1 MAKFDEPFHANL
13 DTQKVMIGGKSLEQ
27 RKSDLEAGVARIG
40 GFWRH
45 PNYFQAYLH
54 SASLLIEQGR
64 ATETLD
70 EVGLPAF
77 YLQRHAIEL
86 LLKSLLSW
94 LTNISDLRNDLG
106 RSKEQ
111 PSDDLKDAL
120 RKSHD
125 LKKLHGHLLEFGA
138 ALNVPPP
145 PAELGSLIES
155 MGQVE
160 ITETWS
166 RYSSSSKKS
175 KDGAR
180 IQVKHIPEEILIP
193 IVELQE
199 GLDAI
204 AVLVSARVAFGE
216 TYEDELH
223 DIWAQL
229 NADLDRA

>member
-45 PNYFQAYLH
+45 PNYFEAYLH

-64 ATETLD
+64 ATGTLD
-70 EVGLPAF
+70 EIGLPAF

-86 LLKSLLSW
+86 LLKGLLSW
-94 LTNISDLRNDLG
+94 LTSISDLRNELG
-106 RSKEQ
+106 RSKQQ

-120 RKSHD
+120 RRSHN
-125 LKKLHGHLLEFGA
+125 LKKLYGHILEFG
-138 ALNVPPP
+138 NVLDVPLPPVD
-145 PAELGSLIES
+145 LGNLIED
-155 MGQVE
+155 MGRLE

-166 RYSSSSKKS
+166 RYRSSSEKS
-175 KDGAR
+175 NGGAR
-180 IQVKHIPEEILIP
+180 VQVEHISEEILIP

-199 GLDAI
+199 RLDAI
-204 AVLVSARVAFGE
+204 ANLVSAREAFGE

-229 NADLDRA
+229 NADLGRA